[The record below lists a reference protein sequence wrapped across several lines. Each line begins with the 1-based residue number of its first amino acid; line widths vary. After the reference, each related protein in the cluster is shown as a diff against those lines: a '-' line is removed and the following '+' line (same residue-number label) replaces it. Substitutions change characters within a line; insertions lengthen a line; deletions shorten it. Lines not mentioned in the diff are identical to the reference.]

1 MAQMLRLSA
10 VHATPKTMQ
19 QRRASENRR
28 ASNVL
33 KILFCN
39 GFIQHQALRQRGCQ
53 RVEYMCVGVYGGVCV
68 SVCVWSLCECVCI
81 CAVLCCIKLH
91 YCAESRNKQQE
102 DTGGPTPAPASASA
116 PSVAPAIY
124 QSCCPCLGSL
134 CACLLCILMPP
145 LTWYRLF

>member
-1 MAQMLRLSA
+1 MLRLSA

-39 GFIQHQALRQRGCQ
+39 GFIQHQALRQRGSQ

-68 SVCVWSLCECVCI
+68 SVCVCGRCVSVCAFVRFCAASNCI
-81 CAVLCCIKLH
+81 TVLKAATSSKKTQAAQLRH
-91 YCAESRNKQQE
+91 QLQLQLQ
-102 DTGGPTPAPASASA
+102 
-116 PSVAPAIY
+116 V
-124 QSCCPCLGSL
+124 
-134 CACLLCILMPP
+134 
-145 LTWYRLF
+145 